1 MRSKTTG
8 YKKMTR
14 QYTIADHLIEVTAP
28 EDAALWEVCT
38 NYTPFELKPCDGT
51 KPDDE
56 LKPGNGAEPC
66 DDIKP
71 GNGAE
76 PCDGLKPGCG
86 AAHQKGMAA
95 PSPLCSL
102 QIVDEL
108 EVPETEPFYEVK
120 QEGYPR
126 LSFSRLDGGW
136 AVRMA
141 PDVNLPVLGVLM
153 AAEDFRSA
161 RLKLLSGSA
170 RAIHFA
176 VDNALMLMFALAS
189 APFDTLE
196 IHSSVTVC
204 DGAGYAFLGKSGTGK
219 STHSRLWREHIPGS
233 TLLND
238 DNPVIRIKDGQARI
252 YGSPWSGKTPCYKAE
267 SAPLSAIVRIRQC
280 ADNRIQQ
287 LSPVEAYAS
296 IYSSCSAFREIKGTA
311 DGIHATLSRLVSL
324 VPMYILDC
332 RPDKEAAQLCHSSVS
347 AR

>member
-1 MRSKTTG
+1 MTNKSKTTSNPGGEKTQRRERRKRAAKAEKTTG

-38 NYTPFELKPCDGT
+38 NYTPFELKP
-51 KPDDE
+51 
-56 LKPGNGAEPC
+56 GNGAE
-66 DDIKP
+66 
-71 GNGAE
+71 
-76 PCDGLKPGCG
+76 
-86 AAHQKGMAA
+86 QKDMAA

-141 PDVNLPVLGVLM
+141 PDVNRPVLGVLM

-161 RLKLLSGSA
+161 KLKLLSGSA

>member
-38 NYTPFELKPCDGT
+38 NYTPFELKP
-51 KPDDE
+51 
-56 LKPGNGAEPC
+56 GNGAEPG

>member
-38 NYTPFELKPCDGT
+38 NYTPFELKP
-51 KPDDE
+51 
-56 LKPGNGAEPC
+56 
-66 DDIKP
+66 

-76 PCDGLKPGCG
+76 PCDGPKPSNG
-86 AAHQKGMAA
+86 AEQKGMAE

-141 PDVNLPVLGVLM
+141 TDVNRPVLGVLM

-189 APFDTLE
+189 ARLTRWKYTRQSRSATAPVTR
-196 IHSSVTVC
+196 SSARAAPARAPTAASGGNISP
-204 DGAGYAFLGKSGTGK
+204 GAPCSTTTTPLSASRTG
-219 STHSRLWREHIPGS
+219 RPGS
-233 TLLND
+233 TV
-238 DNPVIRIKDGQARI
+238 PHGAAR
-252 YGSPWSGKTPCYKAE
+252 PRATRWR
-267 SAPLSAIVRIRQC
+267 APR
-280 ADNRIQQ
+280 
-287 LSPVEAYAS
+287 
-296 IYSSCSAFREIKGTA
+296 
-311 DGIHATLSRLVSL
+311 SR
-324 VPMYILDC
+324 
-332 RPDKEAAQLCHSSVS
+332 R
-347 AR
+347 

>member
-38 NYTPFELKPCDGT
+38 NYTPFD
-51 KPDDE
+51 
-56 LKPGNGAEPC
+56 LKPGNGAE
-66 DDIKP
+66 
-71 GNGAE
+71 
-76 PCDGLKPGCG
+76 
-86 AAHQKGMAA
+86 QKGMTA

-141 PDVNLPVLGVLM
+141 PDVNRPVLGVLM

-204 DGAGYAFLGKSGTGK
+204 DGAGYAFLGKSGTIRSNLLLADRSATEESMRGALHIAAADFVFDLPLGLD
-219 STHSRLWREHIPGS
+219 SICGESGSGLSEGQCQRIAVARALLQQGSILLLDEATSSLDPATERLMLDNLREYM
-233 TLLND
+233 
-238 DNPVIRIKDGQARI
+238 K
-252 YGSPWSGKTPCYKAE
+252 
-267 SAPLSAIVRIRQC
+267 RQGLTIISISHREAVTAG
-280 ADNRIQQ
+280 ADMTI
-287 LSPVEAYAS
+287 
-296 IYSSCSAFREIKGTA
+296 
-311 DGIHATLSRLVSL
+311 SL
-324 VPMYILDC
+324 
-332 RPDKEAAQLCHSSVS
+332 
-347 AR
+347 

>member
-1 MRSKTTG
+1 
-8 YKKMTR
+8 
-14 QYTIADHLIEVTAP
+14 
-28 EDAALWEVCT
+28 
-38 NYTPFELKPCDGT
+38 
-51 KPDDE
+51 
-56 LKPGNGAEPC
+56 
-66 DDIKP
+66 
-71 GNGAE
+71 
-76 PCDGLKPGCG
+76 
-86 AAHQKGMAA
+86 MAA

>member
-1 MRSKTTG
+1 MTNKSKTTSNPVQREKAEAEKEEREPQMRRKTTG

-38 NYTPFELKPCDGT
+38 NYTPFELKP
-51 KPDDE
+51 
-56 LKPGNGAEPC
+56 GNGA
-66 DDIKP
+66 
-71 GNGAE
+71 A
-76 PCDGLKPGCG
+76 
-86 AAHQKGMAA
+86 QKGMAA

-141 PDVNLPVLGVLM
+141 PDVNRPVLGVLM

-170 RAIHFA
+170 RTTHFA

-196 IHSSVTVC
+196 IHSSVMVC

-280 ADNRIQQ
+280 ADNKIQQ

>member
-1 MRSKTTG
+1 MRRETTG

-38 NYTPFELKPCDGT
+38 NYTPFELKPGNGAEQGNGT
-51 KPDDE
+51 EQGDDLKPGDE
-56 LKPGNGAEPC
+56 PTPGYDLKPGNGTA
-66 DDIKP
+66 
-71 GNGAE
+71 
-76 PCDGLKPGCG
+76 
-86 AAHQKGMAA
+86 QKDMAA

-189 APFDTLE
+189 APFDTL
-196 IHSSVTVC
+196 
-204 DGAGYAFLGKSGTGK
+204 
-219 STHSRLWREHIPGS
+219 
-233 TLLND
+233 
-238 DNPVIRIKDGQARI
+238 
-252 YGSPWSGKTPCYKAE
+252 
-267 SAPLSAIVRIRQC
+267 
-280 ADNRIQQ
+280 
-287 LSPVEAYAS
+287 
-296 IYSSCSAFREIKGTA
+296 
-311 DGIHATLSRLVSL
+311 
-324 VPMYILDC
+324 
-332 RPDKEAAQLCHSSVS
+332 
-347 AR
+347 

>member
-38 NYTPFELKPCDGT
+38 NYTPFELKP
-51 KPDDE
+51 
-56 LKPGNGAEPC
+56 
-66 DDIKP
+66 

-76 PCDGLKPGCG
+76 PCDGLKPGNEPKPCDELKPGNG
-86 AAHQKGMAA
+86 AAQKGMAA

-141 PDVNLPVLGVLM
+141 PDVNRPVLGVLM

-238 DNPVIRIKDGQARI
+238 DNPSSASRTGRPGSTVPHGAAR
-252 YGSPWSGKTPCYKAE
+252 PRATRRR
-267 SAPLSAIVRIRQC
+267 APR
-280 ADNRIQQ
+280 
-287 LSPVEAYAS
+287 
-296 IYSSCSAFREIKGTA
+296 
-311 DGIHATLSRLVSL
+311 SR
-324 VPMYILDC
+324 
-332 RPDKEAAQLCHSSVS
+332 R
-347 AR
+347 

>member
-1 MRSKTTG
+1 MTNKSKTTSNSGRREKAEAEKEEREPQMRRETTG

-38 NYTPFELKPCDGT
+38 NYTPFELKP
-51 KPDDE
+51 
-56 LKPGNGAEPC
+56 GNGTA
-66 DDIKP
+66 
-71 GNGAE
+71 
-76 PCDGLKPGCG
+76 
-86 AAHQKGMAA
+86 QKGMAA

-161 RLKLLSGSA
+161 RLKLPSGSA

>member
-1 MRSKTTG
+1 
-8 YKKMTR
+8 MTR

-38 NYTPFELKPCDGT
+38 NYTPFESKPCEGT
-51 KPDDE
+51 EPDDE
-56 LKPGNGAEPC
+56 SKPGGAAEPKDETEPC
-66 DDIKP
+66 DSSHR
-71 GNGAE
+71 AE
-76 PCDGLKPGCG
+76 REPL
-86 AAHQKGMAA
+86 AA
-95 PSPLCSL
+95 PAPLCSL

-153 AAEDFRSA
+153 AGEDFRSA

-267 SAPLSAIVRIRQC
+267 SAPLAAIVRIRQC
-280 ADNRIQQ
+280 ADNKIQQ
-287 LSPVEAYAS
+287 LPPVEAYAS

-311 DGIHATLSRLVSL
+311 DGIHATLGRLVSL

>member
-38 NYTPFELKPCDGT
+38 NYTPFELKPCGGT

-56 LKPGNGAEPC
+56 LKPCDDAEPC
-66 DDIKP
+66 DDLKP

-76 PCDGLKPGCG
+76 
-86 AAHQKGMAA
+86 QKGMTA

-126 LSFSRLDGGW
+126 LSFSRIDGGW

-141 PDVNLPVLGVLM
+141 PDVNRPVLGVLM

-280 ADNRIQQ
+280 ADNKIQQ